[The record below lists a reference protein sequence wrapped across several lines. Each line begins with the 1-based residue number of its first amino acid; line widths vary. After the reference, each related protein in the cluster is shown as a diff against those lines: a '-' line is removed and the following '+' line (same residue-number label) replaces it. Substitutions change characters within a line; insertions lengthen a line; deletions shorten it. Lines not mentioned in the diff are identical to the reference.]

1 MADPLEVIAEKAV
14 RDVAIATQTALQ
26 RAAPAYVQRSIDVT
40 VKGTGAHA
48 VATVRA
54 RGFSSIVIAGQRSHT
69 IEPVQAGAL
78 AWSGGD
84 HPIGIVHHPMVPAND
99 FVSRGVLAAERPVT
113 AVLDTAAEAMGELI
127 ADRFADGVD

>member
-40 VKGTGAHA
+40 VKGSGAHA

-78 AWSGGD
+78 AWRAEIIRSASFITRWSPRTTSSRAASWRRSG
-84 HPIGIVHHPMVPAND
+84 P
-99 FVSRGVLAAERPVT
+99 SRPHSTPRLRRWAS
-113 AVLDTAAEAMGELI
+113 
-127 ADRFADGVD
+127 